1 MVQRDKT
8 SLAWAGDGHLPAAAL
23 ALATRLPGSEWCAA
37 LILGGSLSHMI
48 ETSRHGRVCDYLC
61 LGFWPAFN
69 LADAAISIGTV
80 GFIVQAIRALVNLL
94 H

>member
-37 LILGGSLSHMI
+37 LLLGGSPWLESSCRQRLRPPTHANYH
-48 ETSRHGRVCDYLC
+48 R
-61 LGFWPAFN
+61 
-69 LADAAISIGTV
+69 
-80 GFIVQAIRALVNLL
+80 Q
-94 H
+94 